1 MIHMPGM
8 AALATCSALALLLI
22 VLAFRI
28 LGFTLSI
35 LGKLLSTRIG
45 LLFLAVLAG
54 GIWVSSQF
62 G

>member
-1 MIHMPGM
+1 MFGM

-22 VLAFRI
+22 VLAFRM

-45 LLFLAVLAG
+45 LLSLAILAG